1 MNESKYKE
9 KSVQEFTKVAS
20 KYESNDAGIYKMCQK
35 DYPDLL
41 KEISN
46 EPFNEL
52 LDAGCGTSPMI
63 SLLSK
68 EYPDK
73 NYTGLDITPAM
84 IEQAKAKNIKNA
96 TFVVGDCENF
106 PFKENSFDI
115 IICSNSFHH
124 YPNPSAFFESVKRCL
139 RTNGR
144 LIIRDWSTENKL
156 VTFFMNKIEIPLL
169 NLFGK
174 GDVKM
179 ASKKEIIHYAETIG
193 LKVENA
199 MIKKGNRLH
208 CVIRKV

>member
-41 KEISN
+41 KEISK

-179 ASKKEIIHYAETIG
+179 ASKKEIIHCAETIG